1 MPDEPSRAGYATS
14 CGLLLITGIVGVLLW
29 GAEASIGRVPSD
41 QTPLVSASVLD
52 VLRPNV
58 DRSTV
63 DRSTVDRPTVDY
75 WVTPPGVHQPAV
87 PETDQQ
93 TIDVRAV
100 LDEYCVVCHNERRG
114 VADLAFDTMDASS
127 PSTHP
132 ATWEKVVTK
141 LRTGTMPPVGRR
153 RPDPE
158 TYAAVAGQLE
168 TELDAA
174 WAANPFPGRINA
186 IHRLNRTE
194 YNNAI
199 RDLLALDVDVRD
211 LLPGDE
217 TADGSFDNI
226 AASLTISTAHLE
238 RYVSVARQVT
248 RLATGLP
255 PVGADFKIFRVD
267 ELLKQTDLMDE
278 DLPLGSRGGMAV
290 RYHFPADGEY
300 LIKVNLTANYA
311 DYLKG
316 MGWPQ
321 EIEFRL
327 DGGLM
332 GRFTSGGEAGAYR
345 PAPGSYEGAG
355 TPGFEGD
362 WEWEAYMQGAA
373 DDHLEIRTFITG
385 GPHVVGVAF
394 PMYMWEQENLLPQP
408 PLREWG
414 KTLKDDARYM
424 DYQGVNDLM
433 IEGPYQISEVR
444 SDTPSRREIFVCE
457 PEAEA
462 EERECAARIVERM
475 ARRAY
480 RRPVASEDVEKLM
493 DFFDQ
498 GREDGQSFD
507 AGIQFALE
515 RMLVDPAFLLRV
527 YRDPP
532 SRAAA
537 EPPSGLGGTRVASNS
552 YRLGDLEVASRLSF
566 FVWSSIPDE
575 TLLDLAEQGALTDPV
590 VLRQQVL
597 RMLADPRA
605 ADALTKGFASQ
616 WLNLRVLTDQT
627 ADEDLF
633 PRFDN
638 NLLEAMRL
646 ETEMFVAS
654 TISEDRSVLDL
665 LSADYTFLN
674 ERLALHYGIS
684 GVYGSRMRRVV
695 LPNLQERGGLL
706 GQSALLAL
714 TSYPNRTSPV
724 LRGKWLLD
732 NIMGTPVPAPPAGIN
747 TDIDDGRF
755 SPDATIRQRME
766 SHRTDPVCATCH
778 SVMDPL
784 GFALESFDAVGAWR
798 TRDGKGNPVDDSGAS
813 PSGAVVDGFAGLRSM
828 LLDQGDQFA
837 NTVTAKLMVY
847 ALGRRLEYY
856 DLPAVRKIV
865 SEAKADEY
873 RWSSVI
879 AGIVESPGFLMRSRA
894 DEAGGQPA
902 Q

>member
-1 MPDEPSRAGYATS
+1 MFKNYRYRWGARIGGGLPLIRPNARRMRDDCSQAGYAS
-14 CGLLLITGIVGVLLW
+14 SYALVLGTGIVGALLW
-29 GAEASIGRVPSD
+29 GAHGTLGPVHAQP
-41 QTPLVSASVLD
+41 TPPAPARVLD
-52 VLRPNV
+52 VTPLGV
-58 DRSTV
+58 D
-63 DRSTVDRPTVDY
+63 
-75 WVTPPGVHQPAV
+75 QQAV
-87 PETDQQ
+87 PEVHQQ
-93 TIDVRAV
+93 AIDVQAV
-100 LDEYCVVCHNERRG
+100 LNEYCVACHNEALG
-114 VADLAFDTMDASS
+114 TANLAFDTLDASL
-127 PSTHP
+127 PGTHP

-141 LRTGTMPPVGRR
+141 LRTRTMPPIGRR

-168 TELDAA
+168 TQLDAA
-174 WAANPFPGRINA
+174 WAANPYPGRINA

-199 RDLLALDVDVRD
+199 RDLLVLDFDVRD

-238 RYVSVARQVT
+238 RYVSVARQVS

-267 ELLKQTDLMDE
+267 ELMKQTDLMDE
-278 DLPLGSRGGMAV
+278 DLSLGSRGGMAI

-332 GRFTSGGEAGAYR
+332 GRFTSGGAAGPYR

-373 DDHLEIRTFITG
+373 DDHLQIRTFVSG

-433 IEGPYQISEVR
+433 IEGPYQISE
-444 SDTPSRREIFVCE
+444 SAGDTPSRREIFVCV

-462 EERECAARIVERM
+462 DERECAARIVERM

-480 RRPVASEDVEKLM
+480 RRPVTGQDVQKLM
-493 DFFDQ
+493 EFFDR
-498 GREDGQSFD
+498 GRQDGQSFD
-507 AGIQFALE
+507 AGIQFAIE
-515 RMLVDPAFLLRV
+515 RILVDPAFLLRV
-527 YRDPP
+527 YRDPDGDP
-532 SRAAA
+532 ERARAG
-537 EPPSGLGGTRVASNS
+537 SDS
-552 YRLGDLEVASRLSF
+552 YRLSDLEVASRLSF

-575 TLLDLAEQGALTDPV
+575 SLLDLAEQGRLTDPA
-590 VLRQQVL
+590 VLRQQVR

-616 WLNLRVLTDQT
+616 WLNLRVLADKT

-633 PRFDN
+633 PLFDN

-654 TISEDRSVLDL
+654 TITEDRSLLDL

-674 ERLALHYGIS
+674 ERLARHYGIS
-684 GVYGSRMRRVV
+684 DVYGSRMRRVV
-695 LPNLQERGGLL
+695 LPNLEERGGLL

-732 NIMGTPVPAPPAGIN
+732 NIMGTPVPAPPAGVN
-747 TDIDDGRF
+747 TDIEDGRF
-755 SPDATIRQRME
+755 SPEATIRERME

-798 TRDGKGNPVDDSGAS
+798 SRDGKGNPVDDSGAS
-813 PSGAVVDGFAGLRSM
+813 ASGAPVDGFAGLRAL

-865 SEAKADEY
+865 SDAEPDDY
-873 RWSSVI
+873 RWSSLV
-879 AGIVESPGFLMRSRA
+879 AGIVESPGFLMRARS
-894 DEAGGQPA
+894 DTVGGQPV

>member
-1 MPDEPSRAGYATS
+1 MRFIRPNARQMSRDRSRAGYAT
-14 CGLLLITGIVGVLLW
+14 GYALLLSTGIVGVFVW
-29 GAEASIGRVPSD
+29 GADGSLGHAQPG
-41 QTPLVSASVLD
+41 QTPSVQ
-52 VLRPNV
+52 
-58 DRSTV
+58 
-63 DRSTVDRPTVDY
+63 
-75 WVTPPGVHQPAV
+75 TPSVQTPSLQAPGFDDSQPEVHQQA
-87 PETDQQ
+87 
-93 TIDVRAV
+93 IDVEAV
-100 LDEYCVVCHNERRG
+100 LNEYCVVCHNERLG
-114 VADLAFDTMDASS
+114 NANLSFDTLDASR

-132 ATWEKVVTK
+132 ETWEKVVTK
-141 LRTGTMPPVGRR
+141 LRTRTMPPVGLR
-153 RPDPE
+153 RPDRD

-174 WAANPFPGRINA
+174 WAANPYPGRIDA

-199 RDLLALDVDVRD
+199 RDLLALDIDVRD

-238 RYVSVARQVT
+238 RYVSVARQAT

-278 DLPLGSRGGMAV
+278 DLPLGSRGGMAI

-327 DGGLM
+327 DGELM
-332 GRFTSGGEAGAYR
+332 GRFTAGGEAGPYR

-355 TPGFEGD
+355 SPGFEGD

-373 DDHLEIRTFITG
+373 DDHLEVRTFITG

-394 PMYMWEQENLLPQP
+394 PMYMWELENLLPQP

-433 IEGPYQISEVR
+433 IEGPYQISA
-444 SDTPSRREIFVCE
+444 STGDTPSRREIFVCE
-457 PEAEA
+457 PEADA
-462 EERECAARIVERM
+462 EEQECAARIVERM

-480 RRPVASEDVEKLM
+480 RRPVTSEDVQKLM
-493 DFFDQ
+493 EFFGQ
-498 GREDGQSFD
+498 GRQDGQSFE

-527 YRDPP
+527 HRDPP
-532 SRAAA
+532 SQ
-537 EPPSGLGGTRVASNS
+537 ASDA
-552 YRLGDLEVASRLSF
+552 YRLSDLEIASRLSF

-575 TLLDLAEQGALTDPV
+575 ILLDLAEQGRLTDPT

-605 ADALTKGFASQ
+605 ADALTNGFASQ
-616 WLNLRVLTDQT
+616 WLNLRVLADEV

-654 TISEDRSVLDL
+654 TITEDRSVFDL

-674 ERLALHYGIS
+674 ERLARHYGIS
-684 GVYGSRMRRVV
+684 DVYGSRMRRVV

-706 GQSALLAL
+706 GQSALLTL

-732 NIMGTPVPAPPAGIN
+732 NILGTPVPAPPAGVN
-747 TDIDDGRF
+747 TDIEDERF
-755 SPDATIRQRME
+755 SPDATIRERLE

-813 PSGAVVDGFAGLRSM
+813 PSGAAVDGFAGLRAM

-856 DLPAVRKIV
+856 DRPAVRRIV
-865 SEAKADEY
+865 NDAKADGY

-879 AGIVESPGFLMRSRA
+879 AGIVESPGFLMRARMT
-894 DEAGGQPA
+894 Q
-902 Q
+902 

>member
-1 MPDEPSRAGYATS
+1 MRFIRPIGRQMSRNRSRAGYAS
-14 CGLLLITGIVGVLLW
+14 SYALLLSTGIVGAFLW
-29 GAEASIGRVPSD
+29 GADGSLRQAQPAQTQLVPA
-41 QTPLVSASVLD
+41 PGLD
-52 VLRPNV
+52 VV
-58 DRSTV
+58 Q
-63 DRSTVDRPTVDY
+63 
-75 WVTPPGVHQPAV
+75 PGLHQQN
-87 PETDQQ
+87 QQ
-93 TIDVRAV
+93 AIDVQAV
-100 LDEYCVVCHNERRG
+100 LDTYCVVCHNPRRG
-114 VADLAFDTMDASS
+114 TATFAFDTLDASR
-127 PSTHP
+127 PGTHP

-141 LRTGTMPPVGRR
+141 LRTGTMPPGGRR

-158 TYAAVAGQLE
+158 TYAAVAGWLE

-174 WAANPFPGRINA
+174 WAADPYPGRINA
-186 IHRLNRTE
+186 LHRLNRTE

-199 RDLLALDVDVRD
+199 RDLLALDIDVRE

-267 ELLKQTDLMDE
+267 ELLKQTDLMGE

-290 RYHFPADGEY
+290 RHQFPADGEY

-321 EIEFRL
+321 EIEFRV
-327 DGGLM
+327 DGELM
-332 GRFTSGGEAGAYR
+332 GRFTAGGEALEFR
-345 PAPGSYEGAG
+345 PAPASYEGAG
-355 TPGFEGD
+355 QPGFEGD

-373 DDHLEIRTFITG
+373 DDHLEVRTFITG

-394 PMYMWEQENLLPQP
+394 PMYMWEPEALLPQP

-433 IEGPYQISEVR
+433 IEGPYQISE
-444 SDTPSRREIFVCE
+444 STGDSPSRREIFVCK
-457 PEAEA
+457 PEAET
-462 EERECAARIVERM
+462 EEPACAARIIERM
-475 ARRAY
+475 ARRAF
-480 RRPVASEDVEKLM
+480 RRPVTGEDLQKLM
-493 DFFDQ
+493 EFFDQ
-498 GREDGQSFD
+498 GRQDGQSFD

-532 SRAAA
+532 SQAT
-537 EPPSGLGGTRVASNS
+537 PDP
-552 YRLGDLEVASRLSF
+552 YRLSDLEVASRLSF
-566 FVWSSIPDE
+566 FLWSSIPDT
-575 TLLDLAEQGALTDPV
+575 TLLDLAEQGRLSDPP

-605 ADALTKGFASQ
+605 ADALTQGFASQ
-616 WLNLRVLTDQT
+616 WLNLRVLADKV
-627 ADEDLF
+627 ADEDLY
-633 PRFDN
+633 PVFDH

-646 ETEMFVAS
+646 ETEMFVTS

-665 LSADYTFLN
+665 LRADYTFVN
-674 ERLALHYGIS
+674 ERLARHYGIPD
-684 GVYGSRMRRVV
+684 VYGSRMRRVT

-706 GQSALLAL
+706 GQGALLAL

-732 NIMGTPVPAPPAGIN
+732 NILGTPVPAPPASVN
-747 TDIDDGRF
+747 TDIEDERF
-755 SPDATIRQRME
+755 SPTATIRERME

-798 TRDGKGNPVDDSGAS
+798 TRDEKGHPVDDSGVW
-813 PSGAVVDGFAGLRSM
+813 PSGAELDGFAGLRAM
-828 LLDQGDQFA
+828 LLDQSDQFV
-837 NTVTAKLMVY
+837 NTVTAKLMTY

-856 DLPAVRKIV
+856 DRPVVRRIV
-865 SEAKADEY
+865 SDAEADEY

-879 AGIVESPGFLMRSRA
+879 VGIVESPGFLMRARLT
-894 DEAGGQPA
+894 Q
-902 Q
+902 

>member
-1 MPDEPSRAGYATS
+1 MRVISPNARQMSRYRSRAGCASIYA
-14 CGLLLITGIVGVLLW
+14 LLLSAGIVGVFLW
-29 GAEASIGRVPSD
+29 SADGSLGHAQPGQTRLVPS
-41 QTPLVSASVLD
+41 PAPGFD
-52 VLRPNV
+52 VIQKGL
-58 DRSTV
+58 
-63 DRSTVDRPTVDY
+63 
-75 WVTPPGVHQPAV
+75 HQQAQ
-87 PETDQQ
+87 EA
-93 TIDVRAV
+93 IDVQAV
-100 LDEYCVVCHNERRG
+100 LSDYCVVCHNERRG
-114 VADLAFDTMDASS
+114 TASLAFDTLDASR
-127 PSTHP
+127 PGTHP

-141 LRTGTMPPVGRR
+141 LRAGTMPPSGRR

-158 TYAAVAGQLE
+158 TYAVVAGWLE

-174 WAANPFPGRINA
+174 WAANPYPGRINA

-199 RDLLALDVDVRD
+199 RDLLALDIDVRA

-238 RYVSVARQVT
+238 RYMSVARQVT
-248 RLATGLP
+248 RLATGLA

-267 ELLKQTDLMDE
+267 ELLKQTDLMSE

-290 RYHFPADGEY
+290 RHHFPADGEY
-300 LIKVNLTANYA
+300 LIKVNLTSNYA

-327 DGGLM
+327 DGELLD
-332 GRFTSGGEAGAYR
+332 RFTAGGEALAYR
-345 PAPGSYEGAG
+345 PAAASYEGAG
-355 TPGFEGD
+355 SPGFEGD

-373 DDHLEIRTFITG
+373 DDHLEVRTFITG

-394 PMYMWEQENLLPQP
+394 PMYMLEPEALLPQP

-433 IEGPYQISEVR
+433 IEGPYQITESTG
-444 SDTPSRREIFVCE
+444 DTPSRREIFLCE
-457 PEAEA
+457 PEAET
-462 EERECAARIVERM
+462 EEQACATRIVERM

-480 RRPVASEDVEKLM
+480 RRPVTDEDVRKLM
-493 DFFDQ
+493 EFFDQ
-498 GREDGQSFD
+498 GRQDGQSFH

-532 SRAAA
+532 SQATAAD
-537 EPPSGLGGTRVASNS
+537 P
-552 YRLGDLEVASRLSF
+552 YRLSDLEVASRLSF

-575 TLLDLAEQGALTDPV
+575 TLLDLAEQGRLTDPA

-616 WLNLRVLTDQT
+616 WLNLRVLADKV
-627 ADEDLF
+627 ADEDLY

-654 TISEDRSVLDL
+654 TISEDLSVLDL
-665 LSADYTFLN
+665 LGADYTFLN
-674 ERLALHYGIS
+674 ERLARHYGIS
-684 GVYGSRMRRVV
+684 DVYGSRMRRVT
-695 LPNLQERGGLL
+695 LPNLEERGGLL
-706 GQSALLAL
+706 GQAALLTL

-732 NIMGTPVPAPPAGIN
+732 NILGTPVPAPPANVN
-747 TDIDDGRF
+747 TDIEDERF
-755 SPDATIRQRME
+755 FPTATIRERME
-766 SHRTDPVCATCH
+766 AHRTDPVCATCH

-798 TRDGKGNPVDDSGAS
+798 TSDGKGNPVDDSGAW
-813 PSGAVVDGFAGLRSM
+813 PTGTEVDGFAGLRAM
-828 LLDQGDQFA
+828 LLNQSDQFVS
-837 NTVTAKLMVY
+837 TLTAKLMVY

-856 DLPAVRKIV
+856 DQPAVRRIV
-865 SEAKADEY
+865 SDAEADAY

-879 AGIVESPGFLMRSRA
+879 VGIVESSGFLMRARLT
-894 DEAGGQPA
+894 QA

>member
-1 MPDEPSRAGYATS
+1 MRLISPNARQMSRYRSRAGYAS
-14 CGLLLITGIVGVLLW
+14 IYALLLSTGIVGVFLW
-29 GAEASIGRVPSD
+29 GADGSHGQAQPEQTRWVPA
-41 QTPLVSASVLD
+41 PALD
-52 VLRPNV
+52 VV
-58 DRSTV
+58 Q
-63 DRSTVDRPTVDY
+63 
-75 WVTPPGVHQPAV
+75 PGLHQQA
-87 PETDQQ
+87 
-93 TIDVRAV
+93 IDVQAV
-100 LDEYCVVCHNERRG
+100 LNDYCVVCHNERRG
-114 VADLAFDTMDASS
+114 TANLAFDTLDASR
-127 PSTHP
+127 PGTHP
-132 ATWEKVVTK
+132 ATWERVVTK
-141 LRTGTMPPVGRR
+141 LRAGTMPPSGRR

-158 TYAAVAGQLE
+158 TYAAVAGWLE

-174 WAANPFPGRINA
+174 WAANPYPGRISA

-199 RDLLALDVDVRD
+199 RDLLALDIDVRG

-238 RYVSVARQVT
+238 RYMSVARQVT

-255 PVGADFKIFRVD
+255 PVGADFKIFRLD
-267 ELLKQTDLMDE
+267 ERLKQTDLMSE

-290 RYHFPADGEY
+290 RHHFPADGEY

-327 DGGLM
+327 DGELLD
-332 GRFTSGGEAGAYR
+332 RFTAGGEALAYQ

-355 TPGFEGD
+355 SPGFEGD

-373 DDHLEIRTFITG
+373 DDHLEVRTFITG

-394 PMYMWEQENLLPQP
+394 PMYMWEPEALLPQP

-433 IEGPYQISEVR
+433 IEGPYQISE
-444 SDTPSRREIFVCE
+444 STGDTPSRREIFVCE
-457 PEAEA
+457 PEVEA
-462 EERECAARIVERM
+462 EEQECGARIVERM

-480 RRPVASEDVEKLM
+480 RRPVTGEDIQKLM
-493 DFFDQ
+493 EFFDQ
-498 GREDGQSFD
+498 GRQDGQSFD

-515 RMLVDPAFLLRV
+515 RILADPAFLLRV

-532 SRAAA
+532 SQATLEERD
-537 EPPSGLGGTRVASNS
+537 GQGGRGASDP
-552 YRLGDLEVASRLSF
+552 YRLSDLEVASRLSF
-566 FVWSSIPDE
+566 FLWSSIPDE
-575 TLLDLAEQGALTDPV
+575 TLLDLAEQGRLTDPP

-605 ADALTKGFASQ
+605 ADALTQGFASQ
-616 WLNLRVLTDQT
+616 WLNLRVLEDKV

-633 PRFDN
+633 PVFDH

-654 TISEDRSVLDL
+654 TISEDRSVLEL
-665 LSADYTFLN
+665 LSADYTFVN
-674 ERLALHYGIS
+674 ERLARHYGIS
-684 GVYGSRMRRVV
+684 DVYGSRMRRVV

-706 GQSALLAL
+706 GHASLLAL

-732 NIMGTPVPAPPAGIN
+732 NLLGTPVSAPPANVN
-747 TDIDDGRF
+747 TDIEDERF
-755 SPDATIRQRME
+755 SPTATIRERME

-798 TRDGKGNPVDDSGAS
+798 TRDEKGNPVDDSGAW
-813 PSGAVVDGFAGLRSM
+813 PSGVEVDGFVGLRAM
-828 LLDQGDQFA
+828 LLDQSEQFV
-837 NTVTAKLMVY
+837 NTVTAKLMTY

-856 DLPAVRKIV
+856 DRPAVRRIV
-865 SEAKADEY
+865 SDAEADDY

-879 AGIVESPGFLMRSRA
+879 VGIVESPAFLMRARLT
-894 DEAGGQPA
+894 EAQ
-902 Q
+902 

>member
-1 MPDEPSRAGYATS
+1 MRFNRPNASSRAGHAS
-14 CGLLLITGIVGVLLW
+14 IFALSLCAGVVGVFLW
-29 GAEASIGRVPSD
+29 GATGSNGQVQAGLTRRVPA
-41 QTPLVSASVLD
+41 PVLD
-52 VLRPNV
+52 VVQP
-58 DRSTV
+58 
-63 DRSTVDRPTVDY
+63 
-75 WVTPPGVHQPAV
+75 VHQDP
-87 PETDQQ
+87 
-93 TIDVRAV
+93 IDVQAV
-100 LDEYCVVCHNERRG
+100 LNTYCVVCHNEG
-114 VADLAFDTMDASS
+114 LGTADLAFDTLDASR

-141 LRTGTMPPVGRR
+141 LRAGTMPPPGVP
-153 RPDPE
+153 RPDPD
-158 TYAAVAGQLE
+158 TYAAVAGWLE
-168 TELDAA
+168 TELDEA
-174 WAANPFPGRINA
+174 WAANPNPGRINA

-199 RDLLALDVDVRD
+199 RDLLALDINVTD

-238 RYVSVARQVT
+238 RYGSVARQVT

-255 PVGADFKIFRVD
+255 PQGADFKIFRVD
-267 ELLKQTDLMDE
+267 ELLKQTDLMGE

-290 RYHFPADGEY
+290 RHHFPVDGEY
-300 LIKVNLTANYA
+300 LLKVNLTANYA

-327 DGGLM
+327 DGELM
-332 GRFTSGGEAGAYR
+332 GRFTAGGGAKEYR

-362 WEWEAYMQGAA
+362 WEWEAYMQGQA
-373 DDHLEIRTFITG
+373 DDHLEVRAFVTG

-394 PMYMWEQENLLPQP
+394 PMYMWEPEALLPQP

-433 IEGPYQISEVR
+433 IEGPYQISETAG
-444 SDTPSRREIFVCE
+444 DTPSRREIFVCE
-457 PEAEA
+457 PEAGA
-462 EERECAARIVERM
+462 EEELCARRIVERM
-475 ARRAY
+475 ARRAF
-480 RRPVASEDVEKLM
+480 RRPVTAADTRKLM

-498 GREDGQSFD
+498 GREDGQSFE

-515 RMLVDPAFLLRV
+515 RMLVDPAFLLRI

-532 SRAAA
+532 SQTTA
-537 EPPSGLGGTRVASNS
+537 
-552 YRLGDLEVASRLSF
+552 YRLGDVEVASRLSF
-566 FVWSSIPDE
+566 FLWSSIPDE
-575 TLLDLAEQGALTDPV
+575 PLLELAEQGTLTDPL
-590 VLRQQVL
+590 VLSQQVR

-616 WLNLRVLTDQT
+616 WLNLRVLEDKV
-627 ADEDLF
+627 ADEDLY
-633 PRFDN
+633 PVFDQ

-654 TISEDRSVLDL
+654 TIAEDRSLLDL
-665 LSADYTFLN
+665 LGADYTFLN
-674 ERLALHYGIS
+674 ERLARHYDIPGI
-684 GVYGSRMRRVV
+684 YGSRMRRVT
-695 LPNLQERGGLL
+695 LPDLRQRGGLL
-706 GQSALLAL
+706 GHSGLLAL
-714 TSYPNRTSPV
+714 TAYPNRTSPV

-732 NIMGTPVPAPPAGIN
+732 NILGTPVPAPPPN
-747 TDIDDGRF
+747 VDTDIENERF
-755 SPDATIRQRME
+755 SPNATIRERME

-798 TRDGKGNPVDDSGAS
+798 TRDEKGNPIDDSGAW
-813 PSGAVVDGFAGLRSM
+813 PGGTELDGFAGLRGM
-828 LLDQGDQFA
+828 LLDRSDQFVG
-837 NTVTAKLMVY
+837 NVTAKLMTY

-856 DLPAVRKIV
+856 DQPAVRRIV
-865 SEAKADEY
+865 GRAEADEY

-879 AGIVESPGFLMRSRA
+879 VGIVESPGFLMRA
-894 DEAGGQPA
+894 PLTQ
-902 Q
+902 

>member
-1 MPDEPSRAGYATS
+1 MRFIRPNARQMAGDHSRAGYAS
-14 CGLLLITGIVGVLLW
+14 IYALLLSTGIVGVFLW
-29 GAEASIGRVPSD
+29 GADGSFGQAQPGQTRSVP
-41 QTPLVSASVLD
+41 AARLD
-52 VLRPNV
+52 VIQ
-58 DRSTV
+58 
-63 DRSTVDRPTVDY
+63 
-75 WVTPPGVHQPAV
+75 PGLHQQLPQQV
-87 PETDQQ
+87 PQQ
-93 TIDVRAV
+93 VPQQAIDVQAV
-100 LDEYCVVCHNERRG
+100 LDRYCVGCHNQRRG
-114 VADLAFDTMDASS
+114 AAAPFAFDTLDLLR
-127 PSTHP
+127 PGRHP

-141 LRTGTMPPVGRR
+141 LRTGTMPPGGRP

-158 TYAAVAGQLE
+158 TYAAVAGWLE

-174 WAANPFPGRINA
+174 WAANPTPGRITA

-199 RDLLALDVDVRD
+199 RDLLALDIDVKS

-238 RYVSVARQVT
+238 RYMSVARQVT

-267 ELLKQTDLMDE
+267 ELLKQTDLMSE
-278 DLPLGSRGGMAV
+278 DLPLGSRGGMAI
-290 RYHFPADGEY
+290 RHHFPADGEY

-327 DGGLM
+327 DGELLD
-332 GRFTSGGEAGAYR
+332 RFTAGGGASAYL

-373 DDHLEIRTFITG
+373 DDHLEVRTFITG

-394 PMYMWEQENLLPQP
+394 PMYMWEPEALLPQP

-424 DYQGVNDLM
+424 DYQGLNDLM
-433 IEGPYQISEVR
+433 IEGPYQISE
-444 SDTPSRREIFVCE
+444 STGDTPSRREIFVCE
-457 PEAEA
+457 PEAQA
-462 EERECAARIVERM
+462 EEQACAERIVERM

-480 RRPVASEDVEKLM
+480 RRPVTGEDIQKLM
-493 DFFDQ
+493 EFFDQ
-498 GREDGQSFD
+498 GRQDGQSFD
-507 AGIQFALE
+507 AGIQFVLE
-515 RMLVDPAFLLRV
+515 RMLADPAFLLRV

-532 SRAAA
+532 SQ
-537 EPPSGLGGTRVASNS
+537 SNDP
-552 YRLGDLEVASRLSF
+552 YRLSDLEVASRLSF
-566 FVWSSIPDE
+566 FLWSSIPDA
-575 TLLDLAEQGALTDPV
+575 TLLDLAEQGRLTDPP

-605 ADALTKGFASQ
+605 ADALTQGFASQ
-616 WLNLRVLTDQT
+616 WLNLRVLQDKV
-627 ADEDLF
+627 ADEDLY
-633 PRFDN
+633 PVFDH

-654 TISEDRSVLDL
+654 TISEDRSVLHL
-665 LSADYTFLN
+665 LSADYTFVN
-674 ERLALHYGIS
+674 ERLARHYGIS
-684 GVYGSRMRRVV
+684 DVYGSRMRRVT
-695 LPNLQERGGLL
+695 LPNLQQRGGLL
-706 GQSALLAL
+706 GHGALLAL

-732 NIMGTPVPAPPAGIN
+732 NILGTPVPPPPSSVN
-747 TDIDDGRF
+747 TDIEDERF
-755 SPDATIRQRME
+755 SPTATIRERME
-766 SHRTDPVCATCH
+766 AHRTDPVCATCH

-798 TRDGKGNPVDDSGAS
+798 TRDEKGKPLDDSGVW
-813 PSGAVVDGFAGLRSM
+813 PSGAEVDGFAGLRAM
-828 LLDQGDQFA
+828 LLDQSDQFV
-837 NTVTAKLMVY
+837 NTVTAKLMSY

-856 DLPAVRKIV
+856 DQPAVRRIV
-865 SEAKADEY
+865 RDAETDEY

-879 AGIVESPGFLMRSRA
+879 VGIVESPGFLMRARLT
-894 DEAGGQPA
+894 Q
-902 Q
+902 

>member
-1 MPDEPSRAGYATS
+1 MRFVRPKARQMSRDRSRAGYAS
-14 CGLLLITGIVGVLLW
+14 GYALLLSTGIVGAFLW
-29 GAEASIGRVPSD
+29 GADGSLRHAQPGQPALVPAAGFD
-41 QTPLVSASVLD
+41 AIQPGLQA
-52 VLRPNV
+52 
-58 DRSTV
+58 
-63 DRSTVDRPTVDY
+63 
-75 WVTPPGVHQPAV
+75 GVHQQA
-87 PETDQQ
+87 
-93 TIDVRAV
+93 IDVQAV
-100 LDEYCVVCHNERRG
+100 LNEYCVVCHNETRG
-114 VADLAFDTMDASS
+114 TADLAFDTLDALR
-127 PSTHP
+127 PGTHP

-158 TYAAVAGQLE
+158 TYAAVAGRLE

-174 WAANPFPGRINA
+174 WAADPNPGRINA

-199 RDLLALDVDVRD
+199 RDLLALDFDVRG

-255 PVGADFKIFRVD
+255 PAGADFKIFRVD
-267 ELLKQTDLMDE
+267 ELLKQTDLMSE
-278 DLPLGSRGGMAV
+278 DLPLGSRGGMAI
-290 RYHFPADGEY
+290 RHHFPADGEY
-300 LIKVNLTANYA
+300 LIKVNLTTNYA

-321 EIEFRL
+321 EIEFRI
-327 DGGLM
+327 DGELL
-332 GRFTSGGEAGAYR
+332 GRFTAGGEALEYR
-345 PAPGSYEGAG
+345 PAAGSYEGAG
-355 TPGFEGD
+355 APGFEGD

-373 DDHLEIRTFITG
+373 DDHLEVRAFIPG

-394 PMYMWEQENLLPQP
+394 PMYMWEPEALLPQP

-433 IEGPYQISEVR
+433 IEGPYQISE
-444 SDTPSRREIFVCE
+444 STGDTRSRREIFVCE

-462 EERECAARIVERM
+462 EEQACAARIVERM

-480 RRPVASEDVEKLM
+480 RRPVTAEHMQTLM
-493 DFFDQ
+493 AFFDQ
-498 GREDGQSFD
+498 GKEEGGSFD

-515 RMLVDPAFLLRV
+515 RMLVDPNFLLRV

-532 SRAAA
+532 SQDTPEDRAGGVEARRAAD
-537 EPPSGLGGTRVASNS
+537 PYSLS
-552 YRLGDLEVASRLSF
+552 DLEVASRLSF
-566 FVWSSIPDE
+566 FLWSSIPDA
-575 TLLDLAEQGALTDPV
+575 TLLDLAEQGRLTDPP
-590 VLRQQVL
+590 VLRQQVR

-605 ADALTKGFASQ
+605 AEALTQGFASQ
-616 WLNLRVLTDQT
+616 WLNLRVLEDKV

-633 PRFDN
+633 PVFDH

-654 TISEDRSVLDL
+654 TITEDRSVLEL
-665 LSADYTFLN
+665 LSADYTFVN
-674 ERLALHYGIS
+674 ERLARHYGIS
-684 GVYGSRMRRVV
+684 DVYGSRMRRVT

-706 GQSALLAL
+706 GHGALLAL

-732 NIMGTPVPAPPAGIN
+732 NILGTPVPAPPPSVN
-747 TDIDDGRF
+747 TDIEDERF
-755 SPDATIRQRME
+755 SPTATIRERME

-778 SVMDPL
+778 SAMDPL

-798 TRDGKGNPVDDSGAS
+798 TRDEKGNAVDDSGAW
-813 PSGAVVDGFAGLRSM
+813 PSGAELDGFTGLRAM
-828 LLDQGDQFA
+828 LLDQGEQFV
-837 NTVTAKLMVY
+837 NTMTGKLMTY

-856 DLPAVRKIV
+856 DRPAVRRIV
-865 SEAKADEY
+865 NDAEADEY
-873 RWSSVI
+873 SWSSVI
-879 AGIVESPGFLMRSRA
+879 VGIVESPGFLMRARS
-894 DEAGGQPA
+894 A